1 MSELHRLDVDE
12 GSYWTMARR
21 QAMTVTVKKAY
32 RLNIHVRSYWY
43 RLNVYEESYRH
54 WLNVHETVN

>member
-1 MSELHRLDVDE
+1 MDVDE